1 MVLRPPASSWD
12 STSCC
17 TWVVPS
23 QCAADGGIGVPLV
36 VDTLV
41 FGLYGATSGPMMA
54 RSPNRPDRQSPMM
67 IFGDRGIRILR
78 ALLPRTGVP
87 AVTGGVS
94 AAPTPMPIAMAQ
106 ASCRVRGSRN
116 A

>member
-1 MVLRPPASSWD
+1 MATTPATSETRIVLRPPTSSWD

-23 QCAADGGIGVPLV
+23 QCAAEGGIGVPLV
-36 VDTLV
+36 VETLV
-41 FGLYGATSGPMMA
+41 FGLYGAISGPMMA
-54 RSPNRPDRQSPMM
+54 RIPNTPDRHSPATT
-67 IFGDRGIRILR
+67 FGDRSKVAHR
-78 ALLPRTGVP
+78 
-87 AVTGGVS
+87 
-94 AAPTPMPIAMAQ
+94 Q